1 VIISSN
7 LKPSAQCLKAANK
20 AMSVLGMVKRNFRRL
35 DMDSFNVI
43 YKGYIRPHLEFCIQ
57 AWSPF
62 LAKDKLVLE
71 NVQRRATK
79 LVCGVKNKSYKERL
93 RVLGL
98 TTLETR
104 RLWGDLIETYNIL
117 HGKEDIDHRQLFELV
132 SNGHELRGR
141 DLKLYKQY
149 NRLNTRKHFFSQRV
163 INAWNKLPSS
173 VVDAASVNSIK
184 RNLDDFWKDMGIKS

>member
-1 VIISSN
+1 
-7 LKPSAQCLKAANK
+7 
-20 AMSVLGMVKRNFRRL
+20 
-35 DMDSFNVI
+35 MDSFNVI
-43 YKGYIRPHLEFCIQ
+43 YKRYIRPDLEFCIQ

-79 LVCGVKNKSYKERL
+79 LVCGLKNKSYEERL

-104 RLWGDLIETYNIL
+104 RTSAIGGGDLIETYKIL
-117 HGKEDIDHRQLFELV
+117 HGKEDIDHCQLFELV
-132 SNGHELRGR
+132 SNGHEVRGH

-149 NRLNTRKHFFSQRV
+149 NRLNIRKHFFLQRV
-163 INAWNKLPSS
+163 IDAWNQLLSS
-173 VVDAASVNSIK
+173 VVDAAFINSLK

>member
-1 VIISSN
+1 M
-7 LKPSAQCLKAANK
+7 KPSAQCLKAANK
-20 AMSVLGMVKRNFRRL
+20 AMSILGMVKRNFWRL
-35 DMDSFNVI
+35 VNSFNVI
-43 YKGYIRPHLEFCIQ
+43 YDYEGYIWPHLEFCIQ

-62 LAKDKLVLE
+62 LARDKLVLE
-71 NVQRRATK
+71 NVHRRATK
-79 LVCGVKNKSYKERL
+79 LVCGLKNKSYEERL
-93 RVLGL
+93 RDLGL

-104 RLWGDLIETYNIL
+104 RLRRDLIETYKIL
-117 HGKEDIDHRQLFELV
+117 HWKSHIDHCQLFELV
-132 SNGHELRGR
+132 TNGHELRGR